1 MSYFISPCRYACPLM
16 RPIQRYN
23 VLLSYLGKLVKAGL
37 AKEERMDD
45 LTQRIFRAMKLEP
58 GLYEEVEADTGALN
72 QAIIVVVL
80 SSLAAGLGS
89 ATQGIGILLGGT
101 IVALL
106 SWLIW
111 AYLIYLIGT
120 KLLPEPQTESN
131 PKELLRVL
139 GFASAPG
146 LIRIL
151 GIFHSLRMIIFAIA
165 AIWSIMAMIIAV
177 RQALD
182 YTSTARAVGV
192 CVIAFF
198 IQLLISAILI
208 SLIGIP
214 VKT

>member
-1 MSYFISPCRYACPLM
+1 MVAVSLKKKKIS
-16 RPIQRYN
+16 
-23 VLLSYLGKLVKAGL
+23 V
-37 AKEERMDD
+37 
-45 LTQRIFRAMKLEP
+45 
-58 GLYEEVEADTGALN
+58 
-72 QAIIVVVL
+72 
-80 SSLAAGLGS
+80 GLGS

-101 IVALL
+101 MIALL

-208 SLIGIP
+208 SFMGVP

>member
-1 MSYFISPCRYACPLM
+1 M
-16 RPIQRYN
+16 N
-23 VLLSYLGKLVKAGL
+23 G
-37 AKEERMDD
+37 
-45 LTQRIFRAMKLEP
+45 LTQRIFRAMKLEAS
-58 GLYEEVEADTGALN
+58 LYEEVEADTDALK
-72 QAIIVVVL
+72 QAVIVVVL

-89 ATQGIGILLGGT
+89 ATQGFGILLGGT

-111 AYLIYLIGT
+111 AYFIYLVGT

-151 GIFHSLRMIIFAIA
+151 GVIPPLRMIIFFIA
-165 AIWSIMAMIIAV
+165 AVWSLMAMIIAV

-182 YTSTARAVGV
+182 YTSTGRAVVV
-192 CVIAFF
+192 CLITFF
-198 IQLLISAILI
+198 IQVLISALLI
-208 SLIGIP
+208 FLLGPP
-214 VKT
+214 VKA

>member
-1 MSYFISPCRYACPLM
+1 
-16 RPIQRYN
+16 
-23 VLLSYLGKLVKAGL
+23 
-37 AKEERMDD
+37 MDD

-72 QAIIVVVL
+72 QAIIVVIL

-89 ATQGIGILLGGT
+89 ATRGIGILLGGT
-101 IVALL
+101 MIALL

-208 SLIGIP
+208 SFMGVP